1 MHIPDGYLSPQTYAP
16 LYGLMLFVWQ
26 RASVKVKETISKKN
40 LPLLALATAFAF
52 VIQMFNI
59 PIPGGSTGHA
69 VGSAVIAITL
79 GPWAA
84 VIAVSA
90 VLVLQALLF
99 GDGGITAIAANSLT
113 MAVITPFA
121 AYCVFHLLAG
131 KYRQFGL
138 RQKISAA
145 VAGYISVNLG
155 AIATAILLGIQPI
168 IAVSATGEPLYAP
181 YPLKVAL
188 PAIALQHLL
197 FFGFLEAVVTGVVC
211 AYLAR
216 TDVLQYKKPRRAFGQ
231 RSLDEV

>member
-1 MHIPDGYLSPQTYAP
+1 MHIPDGYLSPQTFIP
-16 LYGLMLFVWQ
+16 LYGAMIFVWQ
-26 RASVKVKETISKKN
+26 RASAKVKETINKKN
-40 LPLLALATAFAF
+40 LPLLALAAAFAF

-113 MAVITPFA
+113 MALITPFT
-121 AYCVFHLLAG
+121 AYYVFRLLSG
-131 KYRQFGL
+131 KYEHFGF

-145 VAGYISVNLG
+145 VAGYVSVNLG
-155 AIATAILLGIQPI
+155 AVVTAVLLGIQPL

-188 PAIALQHLL
+188 PAIAIQHLL
-197 FFGFLEAVVTGVVC
+197 FFGFLEAVVTGLVC
-211 AYLAR
+211 TYLAR
-216 TDVLQYKKPRRAFGQ
+216 AEVTDKLPLR